1 MKRRLAG
8 VAVAVA
14 IAICGTRAMPAQDTP
29 PRVIEIVLR
38 EGRASGPDL
47 PAPARGAPTLRLTRG
62 ERVELR
68 WTSDR
73 TMDLHLHGYGIELRA
88 AGDATT
94 VMAFLARAAGRFAVE
109 THDRAGR
116 HLTVLYLEVH
126 PR

>member
-1 MKRRLAG
+1 MRRRLTGA
-8 VAVAVA
+8 AVAVA
-14 IAICGTRAMPAQDTP
+14 IAICGARAVPAQETP
-29 PRVIEIVLR
+29 PRMIEIVLR

-88 AGDATT
+88 TGDATT